1 MTESETMRTINQ
13 IGMSVVTN
21 LSTEYKGA
29 MHAVIEK
36 LEAHKDDVGRIEE
49 LAERKGEI
57 EGMKQAMEVFELF
70 TQTYMAVADSI
81 DALFPDEK
89 DKT

>member
-1 MTESETMRTINQ
+1 M
-13 IGMSVVTN
+13 
-21 LSTEYKGA
+21 
-29 MHAVIEK
+29 
-36 LEAHKDDVGRIEE
+36 GRIEE